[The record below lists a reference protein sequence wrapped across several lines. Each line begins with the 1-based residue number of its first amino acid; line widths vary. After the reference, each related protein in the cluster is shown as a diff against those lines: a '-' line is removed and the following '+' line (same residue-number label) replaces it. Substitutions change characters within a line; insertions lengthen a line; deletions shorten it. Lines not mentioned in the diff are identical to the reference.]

1 VSEEAAAA
9 ICFVSGALGFVTA
22 LAAPAELG
30 VDVTA
35 WIVSIET
42 VALVATA
49 VSSSAFPDVPVPEKP
64 DLPVSPVWQF
74 VFDLVARV
82 ALVAPV
88 EPFFPVVTAVHVA
101 SAAAGTGT
109 LAGVLKRHVV
119 SGVLA
124 DSATA
129 TATAT
134 ATEAAPKVM
143 IAARATAALPAGAVE
158 RAVSKWLASDL
169 QSDAHF
175 RLRHSVNEPEQRQYE
190 TGRYSSSASCRWPC
204 RE

>member
-1 VSEEAAAA
+1 MSEEAAAA
-9 ICFVSGALGFVTA
+9 ICFVSGALEFVTA

-49 VSSSAFPDVPVPEKP
+49 VSSPAFPDVPVPEKP

-74 VFDLVARV
+74 VFDLVACV

-88 EPFFPVVTAVHVA
+88 EPFFPVVTAEHVA

-134 ATEAAPKVM
+134 ADRK
-143 IAARATAALPAGAVE
+143 
-158 RAVSKWLASDL
+158 
-169 QSDAHF
+169 
-175 RLRHSVNEPEQRQYE
+175 SVV
-190 TGRYSSSASCRWPC
+190 
-204 RE
+204 